1 VRWGPALPYW
11 VGVAVLAVGAVVF
24 LCTAHHLAGKV
35 GEQVLWKRWNGAP
48 AAVEGAPEEAMAE
61 L

>member
-1 VRWGPALPYW
+1 
-11 VGVAVLAVGAVVF
+11 VAVLAVGAVVF